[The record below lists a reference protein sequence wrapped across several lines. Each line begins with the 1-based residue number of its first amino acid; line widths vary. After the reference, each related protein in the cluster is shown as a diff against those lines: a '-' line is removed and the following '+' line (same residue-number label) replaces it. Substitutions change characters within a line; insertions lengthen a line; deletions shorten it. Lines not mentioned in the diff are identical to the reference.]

1 MTGRGRKA
9 LHGGGRGG
17 ALLVIC
23 RVCDKQWATLV
34 FFLISEASFLLAFH
48 MLIHSAFSM
57 RDSEGLTIMSF
68 LPTGWGWE
76 WNKRGG
82 EKKGGLHQPFVR
94 I

>member
-1 MTGRGRKA
+1 M
-9 LHGGGRGG
+9 
-17 ALLVIC
+17 
-23 RVCDKQWATLV
+23 

-68 LPTGWGWE
+68 LPTGWGGG

-82 EKKGGLHQPFVR
+82 EKKGSFISHLLEYNVQKQ
-94 I
+94 